1 LDKALETPIRLPTD
15 PVPPLRL
22 SAADCRNNGAS
33 PMKSD
38 YVATIGLEV
47 HVQLKTSSKMF
58 CGCAVEY
65 GSEPNIHVCPICLG
79 LPGALP
85 VMNLKALK
93 LTALTGLIFKCDIAP
108 ICKFDRKNYFYPDMP
123 KNYQISQYDAPLCS
137 HGEVPLYDMAYPKD
151 AQKTIQNPNKR
162 VRLVRIHL
170 EEDVAKSFHFDSTTG
185 IDFNRA
191 GTPLMEIVSE
201 PDIAS
206 PEEAFAYL
214 GSLKQALI
222 YGGVSHA
229 DMEKGQLRCDCNVS
243 VRKKEETKFGT
254 KIELKNLNSISGV
267 RRALAYEIDRQIEV
281 LSRGETLQQET
292 RRWDDD
298 LGETTLMRT
307 KESAHDYRYFPDP
320 DLLPVKTD
328 VFMQEVKTLLPEL
341 PWEKRER
348 FVREYGVSEYDAG
361 VLADDL
367 ELSAYFEAGAKSARK
382 PKAIANYVLNDLLS
396 ALGAASKS
404 IGACPIPP
412 EQLND
417 LVDLIDSGKI
427 NSKQG
432 KDVFAEMFATG
443 KPPGLI
449 VEEKGLKQES
459 DLGAI
464 EALCREVI
472 RAHPKSAEDY
482 KAGKAA
488 AINFLK
494 GQVMKLSKGKAN
506 PNLVGEILMKLLS

>member
-1 LDKALETPIRLPTD
+1 
-15 PVPPLRL
+15 
-22 SAADCRNNGAS
+22 
-33 PMKSD
+33 MKSD

-47 HVQLKTSSKMF
+47 HVQLKTRSKMF

-65 GSEPNIHVCPICLG
+65 GSEPNTHICPICLG

-85 VMNLKALK
+85 AMNLQALK
-93 LTALTGLIFKCDIAP
+93 LTALTGLILKCEIAS

-123 KNYQISQYDAPLCS
+123 KNYQISQYDAPLCLN
-137 HGEVPLYDMAYPKD
+137 GEVPLSDLAYPKD
-151 AQKTIQNPNKR
+151 AQRNIQNPNKR

-170 EEDVAKSFHFDSTTG
+170 EEDVAKSFHFGTTTG

-191 GTPLMEIVSE
+191 GTPLMEIVSQ

-214 GSLKQALI
+214 ASLKQALI
-222 YGGVSHA
+222 YGGVSDA

-243 VRKKEETKFGT
+243 VRKKEETKLGT

-281 LSRGETLQQET
+281 LDRGQTLLQET
-292 RRWDDD
+292 RRWDDE
-298 LGETTLMRT
+298 LGETSLMRT

-320 DLLPVKTD
+320 DLLPVKTE
-328 VFMQEVKTLLPEL
+328 VFMEEVRNLLPEL

-348 FVREYGVSEYDAG
+348 FVREYGLSEYDAG
-361 VLADDL
+361 VLADDQ
-367 ELSAYFEAGAKSARK
+367 ELSSYFELAAKGTRK

-396 ALGAASKS
+396 ALGAANQLTS
-404 IGACPIPP
+404 ACPISPP
-412 EQLND
+412 HLSA
-417 LVDLIDSGKI
+417 LVDLVDSGKI
-427 NSKQG
+427 SSKQG
-432 KDVFAEMFATG
+432 KEVFAEMFATG
-443 KPPGLI
+443 KDPGLI
-449 VEEKGLKQES
+449 VEERGLKQES

-464 EALCREVI
+464 ESLCSEVI
-472 RAHPKSAEDY
+472 AANPKSVEDY
-482 KAGKAA
+482 KAGKMA

-506 PNLVGEILMKLLS
+506 PNLVGETLVRLLS

>member
-1 LDKALETPIRLPTD
+1 
-15 PVPPLRL
+15 
-22 SAADCRNNGAS
+22 
-33 PMKSD
+33 MKSD

-47 HVQLKTSSKMF
+47 HVQLKTKSKMF

-85 VMNLKALK
+85 AMNLQALK
-93 LTALTGLIFKCDIAP
+93 MTALTGLIFKCDLAP

-123 KNYQISQYDAPLCS
+123 KNYQISQYDAPLC
-137 HGEVPLYDMAYPKD
+137 HQGEVPLYDMAYPKD
-151 AQKTIQNPNKR
+151 AQKNIRHPNKR
-162 VRLVRIHL
+162 IRLVRIHL
-170 EEDVAKSFHFDSTTG
+170 EEDVAKSFHFGTTTG

-201 PDIAS
+201 PDIES

-214 GSLKQALI
+214 SSLKQALI
-222 YGGVSHA
+222 YGGVSDA

-243 VRKKEETKFGT
+243 VRKHEETRFGT
-254 KIELKNLNSISGV
+254 KIELKNLNSISGI
-267 RRALAYEIDRQIEV
+267 RRALAYEIDRQIEGV
-281 LSRGETLQQET
+281 DRGETLQQET

-298 LGETTLMRT
+298 LGKTSLMRT
-307 KESAHDYRYFPDP
+307 KESEHDYRYFPDP
-320 DLLPVKTD
+320 DLLPVKIG
-328 VFMQEVKTLLPEL
+328 VFMEEVRALLPEL

-361 VLADDL
+361 VLADDR
-367 ELSAYFEAGAKSARK
+367 ELSAYFEAAAKGAQK

-396 ALGAASKS
+396 ALGAANQPVA
-404 IGACPIPP
+404 GCPIPP
-412 EQLND
+412 NHLKELVD
-417 LVDLIDSGKI
+417 LVDGGKI
-427 NSKQG
+427 SSKQG

-443 KPPGLI
+443 KAPGLI

-459 DLGAI
+459 DIGAI
-464 EALCREVI
+464 ESLCDEVI
-472 RAHPKSAEDY
+472 AAHPKSVEDY
-482 KAGKAA
+482 KAGKVA

-494 GQVMKLSKGKAN
+494 GQVMRLSKGKAN
-506 PNLVGEILMKLLS
+506 PNLVGEVLVRLLS

>member
-1 LDKALETPIRLPTD
+1 
-15 PVPPLRL
+15 
-22 SAADCRNNGAS
+22 
-33 PMKSD
+33 
-38 YVATIGLEV
+38 
-47 HVQLKTSSKMF
+47 MF

-65 GSEPNIHVCPICLG
+65 GSEPNMHLCPVCLG

-85 VMNLKALK
+85 VMNLRALK
-93 LTALTGLIFKCDIAP
+93 MTALTGLIFKCEIAS

-123 KNYQISQYDAPLCS
+123 KNYQISQYDAPLC
-137 HGEVPLYDMAYPKD
+137 HKGEVPLYDMAYPKD
-151 AQKTIQNPNKR
+151 AQKSIRHPNKR
-162 VRLVRIHL
+162 VHLVRIHL
-170 EEDVAKSFHFDSTTG
+170 EEDVAKSFHFGTTTG

-201 PDIAS
+201 PEIES

-214 GSLKQALI
+214 SSLKQALI
-222 YGGVSHA
+222 YGGVSDA

-243 VRKKEETKFGT
+243 VRKKEETTFGT

-267 RRALAYEIDRQIEV
+267 RRALAYEIDRQIEI
-281 LSRGETLQQET
+281 LDGGGTLKQET

-298 LGETTLMRT
+298 LGVTTLMRT

-320 DLLPVKTD
+320 DLLPVKTE
-328 VFMQEVKTLLPEL
+328 VFMEEVRSLLPEL

-348 FVREYGVSEYDAG
+348 FVREYEISEYDAG

-367 ELSAYFEAGAKSARK
+367 ELSAYFEMAAKGARK
-382 PKAIANYVLNDLLS
+382 PKAIANYILNDLLS
-396 ALGAASKS
+396 ALSAANQS
-404 IGACPIPP
+404 IAACPIPAK
-412 EQLND
+412 QLKELFE
-417 LVDLIDSGKI
+417 LVDEGKI
-427 NSKQG
+427 SSKQG

-443 KPPGLI
+443 KSPGLI
-449 VEEKGLKQES
+449 VEERGLKQES

-464 EALCREVI
+464 ESLCGQVI
-472 RAHPKSAEDY
+472 AANPKSVEDY
-482 KAGKAA
+482 KAGKVT

-506 PNLVGEILMKLLS
+506 PNLVGEILVKLLR